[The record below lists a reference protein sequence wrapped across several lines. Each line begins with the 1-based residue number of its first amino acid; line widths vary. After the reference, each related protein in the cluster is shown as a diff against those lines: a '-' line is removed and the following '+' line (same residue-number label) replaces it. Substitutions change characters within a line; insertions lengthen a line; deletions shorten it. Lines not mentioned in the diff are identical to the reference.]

1 MNWLVS
7 LFATRREL
15 KRLTR
20 DLKESRTRI
29 SSLENRERVLIDT
42 LAARDA
48 AWADRFLTAQVKTYA
63 IGDEAAAKVKRF
75 GGADNEQLKEMLAER
90 LATERM
96 RLEQDAELAGMPPSA
111 VDDAYNQIKTQVIED
126 FGNEFG
132 FNN

>member
-15 KRLTR
+15 KRLAR

-75 GGADNEQLKEMLAER
+75 G
-90 LATERM
+90 
-96 RLEQDAELAGMPPSA
+96 
-111 VDDAYNQIKTQVIED
+111 AY
-126 FGNEFG
+126 
-132 FNN
+132 